1 MGGLARICKMYG
13 SLKATDNNGKT
24 VEWYYDYVQDKPR
37 IRSEM
42 THEEWCASERI
53 RWGEAA
59 STQAPRSGEIK
70 E

>member
-1 MGGLARICKMYG
+1 MGGLAKICKMYG
-13 SLKATDNNGKT
+13 GMVVSRNGKT
-24 VEWYYDYVQDKPR
+24 VEWYYDHVKETHR

-53 RWGEAA
+53 RWEEAA
-59 STQAPRSGEIK
+59 SAQAPRSGEIK